1 MMKENLKEDKFISE
15 RDLERILDER
25 LSKLDLI
32 DNNHRKES
40 EKHPHKPLHLE
51 HKPKKH
57 ERLMINLDEEFE
69 TLIDIFGD
77 EFTAEAVIRSLKES
91 PNEIQI
97 IAKIIMKLYENIEV
111 IYGEWL

>member
-32 DNNHRKES
+32 DNNHRKEP

-111 IYGEWL
+111 IYGE